1 MTQRATEAE
10 IVEARREARLIE
22 AGFPCHQVGAE
33 TQRERGASSALPP
46 LYFLHVWWARRP
58 LTPSRAAVMASL
70 LPEDADPDQFLRDLG
85 IEKIEALVDGEPWTL
100 EGPVLKRLVEDADG
114 SEWLEVDGWV
124 ERWLEQEQE
133 RRAENRETI
142 HRLREG
148 SVHRREHPILEG
160 WEADSQPLPTPFPSE
175 GDRIPVRRVPGDP
188 ALVQARLRFAGTD
201 EVKAELGKELR
212 WDDEDSYG
220 YRRAFTQAP
229 VATEGTGL
237 TVLDPTAGG
246 GSIPFEA
253 LRLGHDTIANE
264 LNPVAAVILHATIDS
279 PARFGEE
286 LHADIEGWGERLV
299 THVEDELAEF
309 YPFSPLPEA
318 EHRSLKEHV
327 GKTSDLLE
335 RFGGREHDQQGLLFC
350 RQVTCPHCGGDAPLL
365 NTCWLSKKSGNRWG
379 VEIVPDGASR
389 NGTVRFE
396 TYRVQGGT
404 GPRDQDPDFSTV
416 TRGTGLCVHC
426 RQAIDGDEIKSQA
439 RGESEHGTWTDRLY
453 CVVAERH
460 RPELDEEGN
469 AKRYK
474 SGKKEGQIRTKRITF
489 FRPPNE
495 RDLEALNAA
504 ERRLEERWDEWE
516 REGLIP
522 TERLPDGQKT
532 SEPLRYGMERWD
544 HLFNPRQLLGHLT
557 AAERL
562 NELKPRILEELGEER
577 GRAVVTYLQFA
588 LDKILD
594 YNSRQTTWEYTREI
608 VKHTFGRHDF
618 SLKWTFGEMIF
629 SGPSSGLNWGLSQIL
644 DAYDGIA
651 DLAPAIDDGRDASPS
666 VTVLQGTAAHMPKIA
681 DGSVDLVCMDPPYYD
696 NVQYGELSDYFY
708 VWQKRTLSDLHP
720 EIFQRRLTNK
730 TDEAVANPT
739 RDGSREAASAAYERM
754 MGEIFEE
761 CRRVLSDDGLMTVMF
776 THKSQEAWEAL
787 TRSLIEHD
795 WIISSAF
802 PVESEGGHSIHQMEI
817 AAAASSIFLTCR
829 KRARSNGD
837 PSAWSGF
844 AGSGVSTQVREAV
857 AEGLEEF
864 EPLDL
869 NPVDEMVAAYGRAL
883 RVLSRRWPVLDGDEP
898 VTPMRAMTE
907 ASGVVAEHQIRRITD
922 GRLQV
927 EDLVP
932 EAAMALTLYGIYG
945 LASFPYDSALVLS
958 RSLGIALETKH
969 GGYSLSGRMIGVNSE
984 GSSGR
989 GDAEETGY
997 HAPLLRSGSDLRLAR
1012 PGERSERRL
1021 AQPQTEWDVMQGA
1034 VREFRKGDVPVA
1046 RAYLDRHTQ
1055 EEGRTVLDLL
1065 EVWTTEAADE
1075 DLRREGQALLFGL
1088 R

>member
-1 MTQRATEAE
+1 MATDPEVVQQQRD
-10 IVEARREARLIE
+10 ARLIE

-70 LPEDADPDQFLRDLG
+70 LPADADPNQFLRDLG
-85 IEKIEALVDGEPWTL
+85 IEKIEAMVNGEPWTL
-100 EGPVLKRLVEDADG
+100 EGPVLKRLVEDADE

-124 ERWLEQEQE
+124 ERWLEQEQD
-133 RRAENRETI
+133 RRAENRKTI
-142 HRLREG
+142 RRLRE
-148 SVHRREHPILEG
+148 SNVHLREHPILES
-160 WEADSQPLPTPFPSE
+160 WEDDSQPLPEPFPSE

-188 ALVQARLRFAGTD
+188 ALVQARLRFAGSD
-201 EVKAELGKELR
+201 EVKEALGKELR

-220 YRRAFTQAP
+220 YPRAFTEAP
-229 VATEGTGL
+229 VANEGTGL

-264 LNPVAAVILHATIDS
+264 LNPVAAVILHATIDY
-279 PARFGEE
+279 PAKYGED
-286 LHADIEGWGERLV
+286 LLGDIEVWGERLV

-318 EHRSLKEHV
+318 EHSSLKDHV
-327 GKTSDLLE
+327 GDDPDLLE
-335 RFGGREHDQQGLLFC
+335 RFGGREHDHQGLLFC

-379 VEIVPDGASR
+379 VEIVTDGASR
-389 NGTVRFE
+389 GGSVRFE
-396 TYRVQGGT
+396 TYRVEGGS
-404 GPRDQDPDFSTV
+404 GPRGQDPDFSTV
-416 TRGTGLCVHC
+416 NRGTGLCVHC
-426 RQAIDGDEIKSQA
+426 RQAIDGNEIKAQA
-439 RGESEHGTWTDRLY
+439 QGDSEHGKWTDRLY
-453 CVVAERH
+453 CVAAERY
-460 RPELDEEGN
+460 RPELDKEGDP
-469 AKRYK
+469 KRYK
-474 SGKKEGQIRTKRITF
+474 SGKKEGQIRTKRIIF

-495 RDLEALNAA
+495 RDLEALEAA
-504 ERRLEERWDEWE
+504 ERRLEKRWDTWE
-516 REGLIP
+516 REEMIP

-532 SEPLRYGMERWD
+532 SEPLRYGMERWYE
-544 HLFNPRQLLGHLT
+544 LFTTRQLLGHLT
-557 AAERL
+557 AIEQVNA
-562 NELKPRILEELGEER
+562 LKPRILEELGHEK
-577 GRAVVTYLQFA
+577 GRAVVTYLQFII
-588 LDKILD
+588 DKTLD
-594 YNSRQTTWEYTREI
+594 YNAKQTMWNVPRAGVSHAFT
-608 VKHTFGRHDF
+608 RHDF
-618 SLKWTFGEMIF
+618 SVKWTFGEMVY
-629 SGPSSGLNWGLSQIL
+629 SGPSSALDWGLSQII
-644 DAYDGIA
+644 DAYEGIA
-651 DLAPAIDDGRDASPS
+651 ELAPDLNGGDTTSPS
-666 VTVLQGTAAHMPKIA
+666 VTVLQGTAAHMPEVA
-681 DGSVDLVCMDPPYYD
+681 DGSVDLVCMDPAYYD

-708 VWQKRTLSDLHP
+708 VWQKRTLSDLYP
-720 EIFQRRLTNK
+720 GVFQRRLTNK
-730 TDEAVANPT
+730 TDEAVANPV
-739 RDGSREAASAAYERM
+739 RDGSRDEASAAYERM
-754 MGEIFEE
+754 MGEIFDE
-761 CRRVLSDDGLMTVMF
+761 CRRVLADDGVMTVMF
-776 THKSQEAWEAL
+776 THKTQEAWEAL

-802 PVESEGGHSIHQMEI
+802 PVESERQFSIHIQEM

-829 KRARSNGD
+829 KRKTDDRD

-844 AGSGVSTQVREAV
+844 AGSGVSNQVREAV

-864 EPLDL
+864 EPLEL

-883 RVLSRRWPVLDGDEP
+883 RVLSQRWPVLDGDEP

-927 EDLVP
+927 DDLVP

-945 LASFPYDSALVLS
+945 LGSFPYDSALVLS
-958 RSLGIALETKH
+958 RSLGITLETKR
-969 GGYSLSGRMIGVNSE
+969 GGYSVSGRMIGINSA

-1012 PGERSERRL
+1012 PEERSERRL
-1021 AQPQTEWDVMQGA
+1021 AQPQTEWDVLHGTIRDY
-1034 VREFRKGDVPVA
+1034 REGDVPVA

-1055 EEGRTVLDLL
+1055 DEGRTVLDLL

-1075 DLRREGQALLFGL
+1075 ELRKEGQALLFGL
-1088 R
+1088 K